1 MESIING
8 RPITRSSTDPND
20 LKALTANHLLLL
32 KTQPSL
38 PLGLFQKEDI
48 YVRRRWRQVQYMA
61 DLFWRRWLK
70 EYLPQL
76 QERQKWLVKRRHFQV
91 GDVVL
96 VVNDAA
102 PRNSWIMGKIIHTT
116 SDKRGLIRQ
125 VRIKTRYNCLDR
137 PVTKICLLLE
147 AEEDCN

>member
-1 MESIING
+1 M
-8 RPITRSSTDPND
+8 DPKD
-20 LKALTANHLLLL
+20 LEALTPNHLLLL

-38 PLGLFQKEDI
+38 SPGLFQREDL

-61 DLFWRRWLK
+61 DLFWRRWTR

-76 QERQKWLVKRRHFQV
+76 QERQKWLVKRRNFQV

-102 PRNSWIMGKIIHTT
+102 PRNSWLMGKIVHTIP
-116 SDKRGLIRQ
+116 DKSGFIRQ

-147 AEEDCN
+147 AEEDYN

>member
-1 MESIING
+1 M
-8 RPITRSSTDPND
+8 
-20 LKALTANHLLLL
+20 H
-32 KTQPSL
+32 
-38 PLGLFQKEDI
+38 
-48 YVRRRWRQVQYMA
+48 RRWRQVQYMA

-70 EYLPQL
+70 EYSPQL
-76 QERQKWLVKRRHFQV
+76 QERQKWFVKRRNFKV

-116 SDKRGLIRQ
+116 PDKKGLIRQ

-147 AEEDCN
+147 AEEDCNLFFLLNAQ